1 MHNASIDGAAVGR
14 AASGAPV
21 SERATEHRA
30 RRRALGLGMPWLAA
44 LLAAPFAGDAY
55 ERVEYN
61 GKLYACEHRCSI
73 TTFKDGSAHI
83 RDALGGWAARI
94 EVDGGV
100 IVDEEGKT

>member
-1 MHNASIDGAAVGR
+1 MQNTNIERPSDRGGAPAAAARAHAAQARTSRRARVRGAAWV
-14 AASGAPV
+14 
-21 SERATEHRA
+21 
-30 RRRALGLGMPWLAA
+30 AA
-44 LLAAPFAGDAY
+44 LLAAPWVGEAY

-94 EVDGGV
+94 EVDGGA